1 MKRISVDESVVRN
14 HVTVMEDCS
23 DQLRRDEQGLGLTA
37 DLNEREPYS
46 PTDPGVRLDSSF
58 SDALESYEAS
68 LAVMGDE
75 LLVMAR
81 KLTQLAGE
89 VTAVD
94 DDLADRLRAIA
105 DGIDGGA
112 GASGGSTTGSV
123 TTPIRTLPA
132 EATLDPSRPVSSSQP
147 VYEALP
153 GRATLDPTPP
163 ASSSQPAYEA
173 LPARF
178 EGGPE
183 LQPTP
188 IAPEQE
194 AQA

>member
-1 MKRISVDESVVRN
+1 MKRISVDDSIVRN

-23 DQLRRDEQGLGLTA
+23 DQLRRDEQGLGLAA

-46 PTDPGVRLDSSF
+46 PTDPGVRLESSF

-75 LLVMAR
+75 LLVLAR
-81 KLTQLAGE
+81 RLTQLAGE

-94 DDLADRLRAIA
+94 EDLADRLRAIA
-105 DGIDGGA
+105 DGIDGGGTGA
-112 GASGGSTTGSV
+112 GAA
-123 TTPIRTLPA
+123 TPPLTTLPA
-132 EATLDPSRPVSSSQP
+132 PAVLPRPPLDARGPV
-147 VYEALP
+147 L
-153 GRATLDPTPP
+153 
-163 ASSSQPAYEA
+163 EA

-178 EGGPE
+178 EGGPDVR
-183 LQPTP
+183 PTP

>member
-23 DQLRRDEQGLGLTA
+23 DQLRRDEQDLGLTA

-105 DGIDGGA
+105 DGIDGGT
-112 GASGGSTTGSV
+112 GASGAGTGSV

-132 EATLDPSRPVSSSQP
+132 EATLDPPPPVSSSQP

-153 GRATLDPTPP
+153 
-163 ASSSQPAYEA
+163 
-173 LPARF
+173 ARF
-178 EGGPE
+178 EGGPDVR
-183 LQPTP
+183 PTP

>member
-1 MKRISVDESVVRN
+1 MERISVDDTVVKN

-23 DQLRRDEQGLGLTA
+23 DQLRRDEQDLGLTA
-37 DLNEREPYS
+37 DLNAPEPFS
-46 PTDPGVRLDSSF
+46 VTDPGVRLESGF
-58 SDALESYEAS
+58 SDAVESYEGA

-81 KLTQLAGE
+81 RLTQLVGE

-94 DDLADRLRAIA
+94 QDLADRLRAIA

-112 GASGGSTTGSV
+112 PPTVPPV
-123 TTPIRTLPA
+123 TTVPGAPRSTPPVSVP
-132 EATLDPSRPVSSSQP
+132 ERPV
-147 VYEALP
+147 L
-153 GRATLDPTPP
+153 
-163 ASSSQPAYEA
+163 EA
-173 LPARF
+173 LPARIDL
-178 EGGPE
+178 GTPGDRT
-183 LQPTP
+183 TP